1 MVELTP
7 EALRHAVETFRYGAA
22 GVGFL
27 AGLAFSI
34 SPLAVAAIPVALA
47 YVTRARERREAIRLG
62 ALFVAGMLA
71 AHVALGWV
79 AGLGGRW
86 VGELMGRGWAVL
98 LGPLLI
104 ALGLLWAGWV
114 RWPLP
119 GLALR
124 GRRPAGAWGA
134 FALGVPFTVAVCP
147 ICTPAL
153 LALLGV
159 VAALG
164 SPWLGAVV
172 LLAFALGRTVPIL
185 LGAWTLGSLERL
197 RGLERYRRGFDIA
210 AGLALVATGVYLLN
224 AYFVLVPALA
234 G

>member
-7 EALRHAVETFRYGAA
+7 DALRHAVETFRFGVA
-22 GVGFL
+22 GIGFV
-27 AGLAFSI
+27 AGLAFSL
-34 SPLAVAAIPVALA
+34 SPVAAVAIPVALA
-47 YVTRARERREAIRLG
+47 YVSHAREPREAKRLG
-62 ALFVAGMLA
+62 AMFVAGMLA
-71 AHVALGWV
+71 THIALGAI

-86 VGELMGRGWAVL
+86 VGELMGRGWGLL

-104 ALGLLWAGWV
+104 VLGLMWTGWIKV
-114 RWPLP
+114 TLP
-119 GLALR
+119 AIALR
-124 GRRPAGAWGA
+124 AKRPTSAWDA
-134 FALGVPFTVAVCP
+134 FALGMPFTVAVCP

-164 SPWLGAVV
+164 SPWLGAAV

-185 LGAWTLGSLERL
+185 LADWAIGSLETL
-197 RGLERYRRGFDIA
+197 HGLGRWRRMFDIV
-210 AGLALVATGVYLLN
+210 AGILLMATGLYLLN
-224 AYFVLVPALA
+224 AWFVVIPALP

>member
-7 EALRHAVETFRYGAA
+7 DALRHAVETFRYGAA
-22 GVGFL
+22 GIGFL
-27 AGLAFSI
+27 AGLAFSL
-34 SPLAVAAIPVALA
+34 SPIAVAAVPVALA
-47 YVTRARERREAIRLG
+47 YVSHARERREATRLG
-62 ALFVAGMLA
+62 AMFVAGMLA
-71 AHVALGWV
+71 THVALGGI

-86 VGELMGRGWAVL
+86 VGALMGRGWGLV

-104 ALGLLWAGWV
+104 ALGLVWTGWV
-114 RWPLP
+114 RVPLP
-119 GLALR
+119 ALGLRAK
-124 GRRPAGAWGA
+124 RPTNAWGA

-164 SPWLGAVV
+164 SPWLGMAV
-172 LLAFALGRTVPIL
+172 LLAFALGRVVPIL
-185 LGAWTLGSLERL
+185 LAAWTVGSLEAL
-197 RGLERYRRGFDIA
+197 RGLGRWRRVFDIA
-210 AGLALVATGVYLLN
+210 AGVLLMATGLYLLN
-224 AYFVLVPALA
+224 AWFLIVPALA